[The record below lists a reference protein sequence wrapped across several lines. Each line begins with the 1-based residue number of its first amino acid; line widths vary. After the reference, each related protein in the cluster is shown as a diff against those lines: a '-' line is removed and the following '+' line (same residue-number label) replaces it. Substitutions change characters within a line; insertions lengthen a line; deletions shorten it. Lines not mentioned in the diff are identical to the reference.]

1 MCGIAG
7 IAARTPFNDRDLLVS
22 MRDAMAHR
30 GPDDAGIW
38 WSADGR
44 VGLSQRRLAIID
56 LSPAGHQPMS
66 DASGEFWITFNGE
79 IYNYQELRQT
89 LIERG
94 HRFRTASDTEVILEA
109 YRAWGMDCLDHL
121 DGMFAFALYDVR
133 RQHLFLARDRAGEKP
148 LFYRHTDRA
157 LAFASELKGLMA
169 DPTLHREMEPSAI
182 DHYLA
187 YGYVP
192 GDLCILRGIKKL
204 PAAHGLLY
212 RLDTGEAKVWR
223 YWRLPEPKTDTI
235 RSDEELIEELEG
247 LLRQSVRRRLVAD
260 VPVGILLSGGIDS
273 SLVTALAAQVSG
285 APVRTF
291 TIAFP
296 GQGRFNEAEY
306 ARIVAERFGTQHT
319 ELPAEAD
326 TMSLLPTLARQ
337 YDEPIADS
345 SMIPTYLVSRLIRRH
360 ATVAIGGDG
369 GDELFGGYWH
379 YSWLQRA
386 ASWREA
392 VPRWMRSIAS
402 RAVANIAPVGTRGR
416 TYAIGAS
423 GGEAEAIAHVDMY
436 FDAAAR
442 QRLLA
447 PALRRTATRR
457 LPPEAMKTALCRP
470 GYSSLQMATRVD
482 FSTYMV
488 DDILTKVDRASM
500 LTSLEVRAPWLD
512 HKIIEFAFG
521 RVPDRLRATRTET
534 KILPKR
540 LGRKLLPTALD
551 LDRKQGF
558 SIPIDRWL
566 RGDMGR
572 FVGDVL
578 ADADARLFS
587 QPQIARLQAGQ
598 RRGLT
603 NGKRLFALA
612 MFELWRREYR
622 VAVPA

>member
-7 IAARTPFNDRDLLVS
+7 IAARTPFNDRDLLVT
-22 MRDAMAHR
+22 MRDAMTHR
-30 GPDDAGIW
+30 GPDDAGVW
-38 WSADGR
+38 WSEDGR

-56 LSPAGHQPMS
+56 LSPGGHQPMS

-79 IYNYQELRQT
+79 IYNYLELRET
-89 LIERG
+89 LVRRG

-109 YRAWGMDCLDHL
+109 YRAWGTDCLDHL
-121 DGMFAFALYDVR
+121 DGMFAFALYDAKKAR
-133 RQHLFLARDRAGEKP
+133 LFIARDRAGEKP
-148 LFYRHTDRA
+148 LYYRHTGRA

-169 DPTLHREMEPSAI
+169 DPTLHREMDVAAF

-192 GDLCILRGIKKL
+192 GELCILRGLKKL

-212 RLDTGEAKVWR
+212 RLDTGEAEVWR
-223 YWRLPEPKTDTI
+223 YWRLPEPANDTM
-235 RSDEELIEELEG
+235 RDDEELVEELET
-247 LLRQSVRRRLVAD
+247 LLRQSVRRRLISD
-260 VPVGILLSGGIDS
+260 VPIGILLSGGIDS
-273 SLVTALAAQVSG
+273 SLVTALAAQVSST
-285 APVRTF
+285 PVRTF

-319 ELPAEAD
+319 ELPAESD
-326 TMSLLPTLARQ
+326 TMSLLPALARQ

-345 SMIPTYLVSRLIRRH
+345 SMIPTYLVSKLIRRH

-379 YSWLQRA
+379 YSWLQRTARWRARAPHWLRGLTGRA
-386 ASWREA
+386 AA
-392 VPRWMRSIAS
+392 KLT
-402 RAVANIAPVGTRGR
+402 PVGTRGR
-416 TYAIGAS
+416 TYAMGAA
-423 GGEAEAIAHVDMY
+423 GGEANAIAHVDMY
-436 FDAAAR
+436 FDATAR
-442 QRLLA
+442 HRLLNPELREAANGRGA
-447 PALRRTATRR
+447 PETT
-457 LPPEAMKTALCRP
+457 KIALCS
-470 GYSSLQMATRVD
+470 GGQSLVQQATRVD

-488 DDILTKVDRASM
+488 DDILAKVDRASM

-512 HKIIEFAFG
+512 HKIIELAFG
-521 RVPDRLRATRTET
+521 RVPDRLRATTT
-534 KILPKR
+534 QGKILPKR
-540 LGRKLLPTALD
+540 LARKLLPSSLN

-558 SIPIDRWL
+558 SIPIDNWL
-566 RGDMGR
+566 RGDMGH
-572 FVGDVL
+572 FVDSVL
-578 ADADARLFS
+578 ADADTRLFS
-587 QPQIARLQAGQ
+587 RPQIARLQASQ
-598 RRGLT
+598 RRGLA

>member
-7 IAARTPFNDRDLLVS
+7 IAARTPFNDRDLLVT

-66 DASGEFWITFNGE
+66 DATGEIWITFNGE

-89 LIERG
+89 LLERG
-94 HRFRTASDTEVILEA
+94 HRFRTATDTEVILEA
-109 YRAWGMDCLDHL
+109 YRAWGTECLDHL
-121 DGMFAFALYDVR
+121 DGMFAFALYDTR

-148 LFYRHTDRA
+148 VYYRHTDRA
-157 LAFASELKGLMA
+157 LAFASELKALMA

-182 DHYLA
+182 DHFLA
-187 YGYVP
+187 YGYIP
-192 GDLCILRGIKKL
+192 GDLCILRGLKKL
-204 PAAHGLLY
+204 PAAHALVY
-212 RLDTGEAKVWR
+212 RLDTGETKIWP
-223 YWRLPEPKTDTI
+223 YWRLPEPATDGI
-235 RSDEELIEELEG
+235 RSDEELAEELES
-247 LLRQSVRRRLVAD
+247 LLRQSVRRRLIAD
-260 VPVGILLSGGIDS
+260 VPIGILLSGGIDS
-273 SLVTALAAQVSG
+273 SLVTALAAQVSDT
-285 APVRTF
+285 PVRTF

-326 TMSLLPTLARQ
+326 TLNLLPALARQ
-337 YDEPIADS
+337 YDEPIADPS
-345 SMIPTYLVSRLIRRH
+345 VIPTYLVSRLIRRH

-386 ASWREA
+386 ARWREA
-392 VPRWMRSIAS
+392 IPRWIRGMTS
-402 RAVANIAPVGTRGR
+402 RVAADLAPVGMRGR
-416 TYAIGAS
+416 TYAIGAA
-423 GGEAEAIAHVDMY
+423 GGAAEAIAHVDMY
-436 FDAAAR
+436 FDRTAR
-442 QRLLA
+442 RRLLA
-447 PALRRTATRR
+447 PALHESAARRPA
-457 LPPEAMKTALCRP
+457 PETMKTALCRS
-470 GYSSLQMATRVD
+470 GHSFVQQATRVD

-488 DDILTKVDRASM
+488 DDILAKVDRASM

-521 RVPDRLRATRTET
+521 RVPDRLRATKTES
-534 KILPKR
+534 KVLPKR
-540 LGRKLLPTALD
+540 LGRKLLPPTLD

-572 FVGDVL
+572 FVGEVL
-578 ADADARLFS
+578 ADADPRLFS
-587 QPQIARLQAGQ
+587 RPQIARLQANQ
-598 RRGLT
+598 RRGLA
-603 NGKRLFALA
+603 NGKRLFALT

>member
-7 IAARTPFNDRDLLVS
+7 IAARTPFNDRDLLVT
-22 MRDAMAHR
+22 MRDAMTHR
-30 GPDDAGIW
+30 GPDDAGVW
-38 WSADGR
+38 WSDDGR
-44 VGLSQRRLAIID
+44 VGLGQRRLAIID
-56 LSPAGHQPMS
+56 LSPGGHQPMS
-66 DASGEFWITFNGE
+66 DATGDLWITFNGE
-79 IYNYQELRQT
+79 IYNYQELRAT
-89 LIERG
+89 LIRRG

-109 YRAWGMDCLDHL
+109 YRAWGTDCLEHL
-121 DGMFAFALYDVR
+121 DGMFAFALYDAKKAR
-133 RQHLFLARDRAGEKP
+133 LFIARDRAGEKP
-148 LFYRHTDRA
+148 LYYRHTDRA

-169 DPTLHREMEPSAI
+169 DPTLHREMDAAAL

-192 GDLCILRGIKKL
+192 GDMCILRGLMKL

-223 YWRLPEPKTDTI
+223 YWHLPAPANDTG
-235 RSDEELIEELEG
+235 RNDEELVEELET
-247 LLRQSVRRRLVAD
+247 LLRESVRRRLIAD
-260 VPVGILLSGGIDS
+260 VPIGILLSGGVDS
-273 SLVTALAAQVSG
+273 SLVTALAAQVSSV
-285 APVRTF
+285 PVRTF

-319 ELPAEAD
+319 ELPAESG
-326 TMSLLPTLARQ
+326 TMNLLPALARQ

-345 SMIPTYLVSRLIRRH
+345 SMIPTYLVSKLIRRH

-379 YSWLQRA
+379 YSWLQRTA
-386 ASWREA
+386 DWRA
-392 VPRWMRSIAS
+392 RVPRWVRGLVGRMA
-402 RAVANIAPVGTRGR
+402 ANLAPVGTRGR
-416 TYAIGAS
+416 TYAMGAA
-423 GGEAEAIAHVDMY
+423 GDQANAIAHVDMY
-436 FDAAAR
+436 FDATAR
-442 QRLLA
+442 HRLLA
-447 PALRRTATRR
+447 PAVREAANARAA
-457 LPPEAMKTALCRP
+457 PEGMKMALCDDAQ
-470 GYSSLQMATRVD
+470 SLVQQATRVD

-488 DDILTKVDRASM
+488 DDILAKVDRASM

-521 RVPDRLRATRTET
+521 RVPDRLRATRTQG

-540 LGRKLLPTALD
+540 LGRKLLPSALN

-558 SIPIDRWL
+558 SIPIDNWL

-572 FVGDVL
+572 FVGEVL
-578 ADADARLFS
+578 ADADPRLFARD
-587 QPQIARLQAGQ
+587 QIARLQAGQ
-598 RRGLT
+598 RRGLA
-603 NGKRLFALA
+603 NGKRLFALT